1 MAKLIGAVTA
11 LAALA
16 VCILAGIDPVLT
28 TVRGMVAYAVG
39 HVVGAVWESLLKKPQ
54 PRAEL
59 TAAAETGPAQT
70 EDPDAQAA

>member
-39 HVVGAVWESLLKKPQ
+39 HVVGAVWEGLLKKPQ
-54 PRAEL
+54 PRVVEM
-59 TAAAETGPAQT
+59 TATTNGQT
-70 EDPDAQAA
+70 PSEDPDAQAA